1 VLSKTFYPGWHAIV
15 NGTGQRIYRVNGD
28 LRGII
33 VPAGNSRVVLDYRPV
48 SFYAGALSLL
58 AFAGTA

>member
-1 VLSKTFYPGWHAIV
+1 V

-33 VPAGNSRVVLDYRPV
+33 VRAGNSRVVLDYRPV
-48 SFYAGALSLL
+48 SFYAGALLSLL